1 MDWQQTTALLIVAAT
16 AGAFLWQWL
25 RPKRL
30 GSKKGSVCGCS
41 TTSHSG
47 PKPSVIYHARKGER
61 PQIIVK
67 MN

>member
-1 MDWQQTTALLIVAAT
+1 MDWQQTTALTIVAIT
-16 AGAFLWQWL
+16 AGVFLWQWL

-30 GSKKGSVCGCS
+30 GHKKNTICGCS
-41 TTSHSG
+41 DKPSAG

-61 PQIIVK
+61 PSITVK